1 MHCLLLL
8 IIPLIFIVLSNILKV
23 KHTGMAALMGSLLTL
38 VVSLIMAFHFNSNDG
53 VAGDFNHA
61 WISSFG
67 INFHIGVDGISLILV
82 LLTTILTPFIICAS
96 LNRKIE
102 NANAFYSLIL
112 LMQIGM
118 LGAFMAK
125 DAFLFYVS
133 YEVALIP
140 IYFICGLWGGEN
152 RIAVTLKF
160 FIYTLA
166 GSLFMLVAIIYL
178 YLQTP
183 GGHTFEIS
191 EFYKLNLSSSQQSW
205 IFWGFFL
212 AFAVKVPIF
221 PFHSWQPPTYTTAP
235 TAGTMLL
242 AGIMLKM
249 GLYGLIRFVL
259 PIVPEAVAQWNT
271 LAIILCVCGIIYG
284 SVIAIRQNDLKT
296 LIAFS
301 SLAHVG
307 LIAAGIFS
315 MNAQGIQGAMIQM
328 FNHGINAVALFFLI
342 DLLERRS
349 GTRLMDAFGG
359 IASVEKQVA
368 IVFAI
373 VMLGSVGLPLTNG
386 FVGEFL
392 LLMGVYQWNMWASL
406 MAGLTIILGAVY
418 MLRLYRNVFFGEVSD
433 ASKTVTP
440 MTMMEKIISWKLI
453 LFILVLG
460 IFPNLLLD
468 ISAPSVNE
476 LLDMIAHHSN
486 LIGGL

>member
-1 MHCLLLL
+1 MQCLLLL
-8 IIPLIFIVLSNILKV
+8 IIPLIFIVVSNLLKV
-23 KHTGMAALMGSLLTL
+23 KHAGMAALMSSILTL
-38 VVSLIMAFHFNSNDG
+38 VVSLVMAFHFSNNDF
-53 VAGDFNHA
+53 VVEDFNHS

-67 INFHIGVDGISLILV
+67 INFHLGVDGISFILV
-82 LLTTILTPFIICAS
+82 LLTTILTPFIIAAS
-96 LNRKIE
+96 LSRQKEYSNT
-102 NANAFYSLIL
+102 FYSLIL

-183 GGHTFEIS
+183 GNHTFEIA
-191 EFYKLNLSSSQQSW
+191 EFYKLSLTSSQQTF

-212 AFAVKVPIF
+212 AFAVKIPIF
-221 PFHSWQPPTYTTAP
+221 PFHSWQPSTYTTAP

-259 PIVPEAVAQWNT
+259 PIAPEAVAQWNT
-271 LAIILCVCGIIYG
+271 LAIVLCVCGIIYG

-315 MNAQGIQGAMIQM
+315 MNTQGIQGAMIQM
-328 FNHGINAVALFFLI
+328 FNHGVNAVALFFLI

-349 GTRLMDAFGG
+349 GTRLMDMFGG
-359 IASVEKQVA
+359 IASVNKKIA

-392 LLMGVYQWNMWASL
+392 LLMGVYQWNIWAAL
-406 MAGLTIILGAVY
+406 FAGLTIILGAVY
-418 MLRLYRNVFFGEVSD
+418 MLRLYRNVFFGEISE
-433 ASKTVTP
+433 AGKTISP
-440 MTMMEKIISWKLI
+440 MTMMETIISYKLVALII
-453 LFILVLG
+453 LLG
-460 IFPNLLLD
+460 IFPNLLLN
-468 ISAPSVNE
+468 ISAPAVDK
-476 LLDMIAHHSN
+476 LLNLIAHHSN
-486 LIGGL
+486 LIGSL

>member
-1 MHCLLLL
+1 MHTLLLL
-8 IIPLIFIVLSNILKV
+8 IIPVVFMVVVLFLKG
-23 KHTGMAALMGSLLTL
+23 KTAGYAALTSSILSL
-38 VVSLIMAFHFNSNDG
+38 VVSIIVAIHLHFNGYFDE
-53 VAGDFNHA
+53 FNRT

-67 INFHIGVDGISLILV
+67 INFHVGIDGISLILV
-82 LLTTILTPFIICAS
+82 LLTTFLTPFIIVTS
-96 LNRKIE
+96 LQKE
-102 NANAFYSLIL
+102 NENSSVFYALIL
-112 LMQIGM
+112 LMQAGM
-118 LGAFMAK
+118 LGAFTAM
-125 DAFLFYVS
+125 DSFLFYVS

-166 GSLFMLVAIIYL
+166 GSLFMLVSIIYL

-183 GGHTFEIS
+183 GNHTFEIS
-191 EFYKLNLSSSQQSW
+191 EFYKLNLSSTQQTW
-205 IFWGFFL
+205 VFWGFFL
-212 AFAVKVPIF
+212 AFAVKIPIF
-221 PFHSWQPPTYTTAP
+221 PFHSWQPSTYTTAP

-259 PIVPEAVAQWNT
+259 PIAPDAVAHWNT
-271 LAIILCVCGIIYG
+271 LTEILCVCGIIYG
-284 SVIAIRQNDLKT
+284 SVIAMRQNDLKT

-315 MNAQGIQGAMIQM
+315 MNVQGIQGAMIQM
-328 FNHGINAVALFFLI
+328 FNHGVNAVALFFLI

-349 GTRLMDAFGG
+349 GTRLMDKFGG
-359 IASVEKQVA
+359 IASVNKKIAV
-368 IVFAI
+368 VFAI

-392 LLMGVYQWNMWASL
+392 LLMGVYQWNIYAAL
-406 MAGLTIILGAVY
+406 FAGLTIILGAVY

-433 ASKTVTP
+433 AGRSITP
-440 MTMMEKIISWKLI
+440 LSMMETIMSYKLVVLII
-453 LFILVLG
+453 VLG
-460 IFPNLLLD
+460 IFPNLLLNL
-468 ISAPSVNE
+468 SAPAVTK
-476 LLDMIAHHSN
+476 LLNLIANHSN
-486 LIGGL
+486 MTATL